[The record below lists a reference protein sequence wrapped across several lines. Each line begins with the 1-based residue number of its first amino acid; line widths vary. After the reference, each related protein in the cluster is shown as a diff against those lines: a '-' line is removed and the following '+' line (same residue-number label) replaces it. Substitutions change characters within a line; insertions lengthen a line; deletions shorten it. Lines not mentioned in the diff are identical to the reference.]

1 MGPATTLLRVVT
13 GATLVNHGL
22 QKLTGSPGAGPP
34 DSGTNAGGAG
44 PEPVIAAEMV
54 DSGGDG
60 QFSIF
65 TGAMEVAGGAMMLTG
80 LSIPFACSMV
90 SAAMLVEV
98 ARDQRQHGLWPSNRR
113 YEAQL
118 HILAATFAL
127 AREGGG
133 ALTLDG
139 LRHKRRRGP
148 AWAVLQLVVG
158 AAAAAQVLAMAR
170 RQQMAGTEVS
180 PGELE
185 DQHLNGSGAL
195 GRPEKAAISKPDE
208 PGAAG
213 PSA

>member
-22 QKLTGSPGAGPP
+22 QNLTGYPGAGPRDP
-34 DSGTNAGGAG
+34 GANAGAAG
-44 PEPVIAAEMV
+44 PEQVNAV
-54 DSGGDG
+54 GGG
-60 QFSIF
+60 QFSVF
-65 TGAMEVAGGAMMLTG
+65 TGVMEVAGGAMMLAG
-80 LSIPFACSMV
+80 LSMPFACSMV

-98 ARDQRQHGLWPSNRR
+98 AQDQRQHGLWPSNRR

-139 LRHKRRRGP
+139 LRHKSRRGP
-148 AWAVLQLVVG
+148 GWAVLQIVLG
-158 AAAAAQVLAMAR
+158 AAAAAQVLAIAR
-170 RQQMAGTEVS
+170 RRLMADVEV
-180 PGELE
+180 GAAELE
-185 DQHLNGSGAL
+185 NERQDGSAAL
-195 GRPEKAAISKPDE
+195 GRPERAAISKADNAE
-208 PGAAG
+208 GGG

>member
-22 QKLTGSPGAGPP
+22 QKLTGLPEVGSPEPGAA
-34 DSGTNAGGAG
+34 AGGAG
-44 PEPVIAAEMV
+44 PEQVSAV
-54 DSGGDG
+54 GDG
-60 QFSIF
+60 QFSVV
-65 TGAMEVAGGAMMLTG
+65 TGVMEVAGGAMILAG
-80 LSIPFACSMV
+80 LSMPFACSMV

-148 AWAVLQLVVG
+148 AWAVLQLALG
-158 AAAAAQVLAMAR
+158 AAAAAQVLAISRR
-170 RQQMAGTEVS
+170 RQMAAVEVD
-180 PGELE
+180 PAELE
-185 DQHLNGSGAL
+185 NHHQDGSAAL
-195 GRPEKAAISKPDE
+195 GRPERAAISKPDK
-208 PGAAG
+208 PGAGG